1 MRDRGIKEILAA
13 VKERLVALERRVAEL
28 EKENA
33 LMMRALA
40 KLAEDKA
47 EELGIKVPGAKPE
60 SPPS

>member
-1 MRDRGIKEILAA
+1 MEAITIEG
-13 VKERLVALERRVAEL
+13 RLDALERRVAEL

-60 SPPS
+60 DPPS

>member
-1 MRDRGIKEILAA
+1 MVTMTTEQ
-13 VKERLVALERRVAEL
+13 RLTNLENRIGEL

-47 EELGIKVPGAKPE
+47 EDLGIEIHDKPE
-60 SPPS
+60 TSSN